1 MAEKMNRDIIIVH
14 TSDLHVDHDYTAR
27 LHGGD
32 GTAGLA
38 CVLQASRSIGADV
51 VLLVGDTFDSHRVPD
66 HVLDRAAA
74 VISDSGLPVVLLP
87 GNHDPAIAEAIY
99 RRGMLAQVGNL
110 HVFGVRH
117 DQSIEFPELGLEVW
131 GRPHLDYGD
140 MVPFEI
146 VRARRTRW
154 QVAVA
159 HGHYDPQAD
168 RSISPRASWLINDE
182 ELIAT
187 GADYVA
193 LGHAVL
199 EFRRGKRDN
208 CPGQNWRPQR
218 WKKVSE
224 FECSPF
230 RIANDLC
237 SPQLSR
243 PCLAR
248 LSRRAGRMKLRI
260 STKAAPSPSWSD
272 TRPERVSICIAACSH
287 GIWDAIFRAIL
298 TSSYR
303 TWWGRA
309 ALWRRTG
316 SPTLLPGTAPC

>member
-87 GNHDPAIAEAIY
+87 GNHDQA
-99 RRGMLAQVGNL
+99 
-110 HVFGVRH
+110 
-117 DQSIEFPELGLEVW
+117 IEFPELGLEVW

-159 HGHYDPQAD
+159 HGHYDPQGD

-182 ELIAT
+182 ELVAT

-193 LGHAVL
+193 LGHWNRAVRVGG
-199 EFRRGKRDN
+199 EG
-208 CPGQNWRPQR
+208 
-218 WKKVSE
+218 V
-224 FECSPF
+224 
-230 RIANDLC
+230 
-237 SPQLSR
+237 
-243 PCLAR
+243 
-248 LSRRAGRMKLRI
+248 
-260 STKAAPSPSWSD
+260 AAYYS
-272 TRPERVSICIAACSH
+272 
-287 GIWDAIFRAIL
+287 
-298 TSSYR
+298 
-303 TWWGRA
+303 
-309 ALWRRTG
+309 G
-316 SPTLLPGTAPC
+316 SPEYAGTVNVVRLAASGEVVVTLHELDIAREVEPVFVP

>member
-74 VISDSGLPVVLLP
+74 VISESGLPVVLLP

-110 HVFGVRH
+110 HVFGVRN
-117 DQSIEFPELGLEVW
+117 DDTMEFPELGLEVW

-146 VRARRTRW
+146 VRPRRTRW
-154 QVAVA
+154 QVALA

-182 ELIAT
+182 ELVAT

-193 LGHAVL
+193 LGHWNRAVRVGG
-199 EFRRGKRDN
+199 EG
-208 CPGQNWRPQR
+208 
-218 WKKVSE
+218 V
-224 FECSPF
+224 
-230 RIANDLC
+230 
-237 SPQLSR
+237 
-243 PCLAR
+243 
-248 LSRRAGRMKLRI
+248 
-260 STKAAPSPSWSD
+260 AAYYS
-272 TRPERVSICIAACSH
+272 
-287 GIWDAIFRAIL
+287 
-298 TSSYR
+298 
-303 TWWGRA
+303 
-309 ALWRRTG
+309 G
-316 SPTLLPGTAPC
+316 SPEYAGTVNVVRLAASGEVVVTLHELDIAREVEPVFVP